1 MIEWFAW
8 VQVAVAVIAGLLCV
22 VLGLA
27 GRVPND
33 LVLGAL
39 AVVEALLIAQ
49 VVVAII
55 APTVGNPPTGSLLEF
70 WVYLVSAVL
79 LPPAAALWA
88 LLDRG
93 RQLAVAQRERG
104 RLVVEGVDHI
114 ARRARQPVMQRE
126 KGAGRHDGGI
136 GGGRRRQG
144 GESE

>member
-8 VQVAVAVIAGLLCV
+8 VQVGVAVAAGLLCV

-39 AVVEALLIAQ
+39 ALVELLLIVQ

-93 RQLAVAQRERG
+93 RWATVVCGVAALAVA
-104 RLVVEGVDHI
+104 
-114 ARRARQPVMQRE
+114 VMVFRMLQIWTVQQ
-126 KGAGRHDGGI
+126 A
-136 GGGRRRQG
+136 
-144 GESE
+144 

>member
-8 VQVAVAVIAGLLCV
+8 VQVAVAVLAGLVCI

-39 AVVEALLIAQ
+39 ALVEMLLIVQ
-49 VVVAII
+49 VVVAIV

-93 RQLAVAQRERG
+93 RWATVVCGVAALAVA
-104 RLVVEGVDHI
+104 
-114 ARRARQPVMQRE
+114 VMVYRMLQIWTVQQ
-126 KGAGRHDGGI
+126 A
-136 GGGRRRQG
+136 
-144 GESE
+144 